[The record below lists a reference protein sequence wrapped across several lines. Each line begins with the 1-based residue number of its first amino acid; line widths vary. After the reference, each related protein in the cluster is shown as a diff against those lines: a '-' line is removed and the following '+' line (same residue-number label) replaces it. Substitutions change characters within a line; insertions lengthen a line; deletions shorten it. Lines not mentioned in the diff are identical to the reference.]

1 MPNIKSAAKR
11 MRQSR
16 KRQAVNNA
24 VKSEIKHFRRK
35 VLGDEQVTPGDYS
48 NYCSMLDKAAKRGV
62 IKKNTAIRR
71 KRRAASR
78 LAKASAPTAAPAV

>member
-16 KRQAVNNA
+16 KRQAVNKT

-35 VLGDEQVTPGDYS
+35 VVGTEPVTPETYS
-48 NYCSMLDKAAKRGV
+48 RYCSMLDKAAKRGV

-78 LAKASAPTAAPAV
+78 MAAPKSAPAV